1 MSPIEKYRLV
11 QDIYFSLQTS
21 HSPEEILR
29 ILKGYGIEYIPSKA
43 YQQDEIKE
51 LINATENNT
60 VLLIAD
66 DLKLDTSGYTVKPSG
81 RKKSPTKQTFLKKVF
96 ISHSHEDEAIVRLFI
111 QMIEKIGISSDDI
124 FCTSLEGYGT
134 PLGHDF
140 MQTIKKEIN
149 DEVLVFSMLS
159 DHFYKSPMCLIE
171 MGASWIQTKDHIS
184 IAIPPF
190 GLGEIKGVF
199 QHFQGIRVDLEN
211 HMDLLK
217 DTLESK
223 FEITPIRHLQ
233 WTPTRDTLLK
243 NIHQELDH
251 RRHG

>member
-1 MSPIEKYRLV
+1 
-11 QDIYFSLQTS
+11 
-21 HSPEEILR
+21 
-29 ILKGYGIEYIPSKA
+29 
-43 YQQDEIKE
+43 
-51 LINATENNT
+51 
-60 VLLIAD
+60 
-66 DLKLDTSGYTVKPSG
+66 
-81 RKKSPTKQTFLKKVF
+81 
-96 ISHSHEDEAIVRLFI
+96 
-111 QMIEKIGISSDDI
+111 
-124 FCTSLEGYGT
+124 
-134 PLGHDF
+134 
-140 MQTIKKEIN
+140 
-149 DEVLVFSMLS
+149 
-159 DHFYKSPMCLIE
+159 MCLIE